1 MAETQVHEMLIHTTP
16 QKLWDA
22 LTNHEV
28 TKQYFF
34 GESIVSDWKKGSSW
48 HSLGSS
54 GSRDVE
60 GTVLE
65 VAAPRRLVLTW
76 QVLYDPD
83 LRDEQSRVTY
93 EIDQR
98 GDLCKL
104 TVRHELARAPKTAN
118 HVANGWG
125 IVLAGLKTLL
135 ETGRPMPMPEPA
147 V

>member
-16 QKLWDA
+16 EKLWDA
-22 LTNHEV
+22 LTNPDV

-48 HSLGSS
+48 HSVGRS

-65 VAAPRRLVLTW
+65 AAEPRRLVLTW
-76 QVLYDPD
+76 QVVYDPD
-83 LRDEQSRVTY
+83 LRDEQS
-93 EIDQR
+93 
-98 GDLCKL
+98 
-104 TVRHELARAPKTAN
+104 AAS

-135 ETGRPMPMPEPA
+135 ETGRLMPMPEPA
-147 V
+147 A

>member
-16 QKLWDA
+16 ETLWDA
-22 LTNHEV
+22 LTNSEV

-34 GESIVSDWKKGSSW
+34 GESIVSDWKKGSSN
-48 HSLGSS
+48 HSLGSG

-98 GDLCKL
+98 GDICKL
-104 TVRHELARAPKTAN
+104 TVRHELERAPKTAS

-125 IVLAGLKTLL
+125 IVLAGLKTRL
-135 ETGRPMPMPEPA
+135 ETGRPMPEPA

>member
-1 MAETQVHEMLIHTTP
+1 MDERHVHDMLIHTTP
-16 QKLWDA
+16 EKLWNA
-22 LTNHEV
+22 LTDGAV

-34 GESIVSDWKKGSSW
+34 GGTFVSDWQKGSPW
-48 HSLGSS
+48 HCVGNS

-65 VAAPRRLVLTW
+65 ASSPRRLVVTW
-76 QVLYDPD
+76 HVLYDPD
-83 LRDEQSRVTY
+83 MKDEHSRVTY

-98 GDLCKL
+98 GEVCKL
-104 TVRHELARAPKTAN
+104 TVAHDLEGAPKTAK

-135 ETGRPMPMPEPA
+135 ETGRPMPMPA
-147 V
+147 